1 MKIQRIESA
10 NRKKEFVLLTEAG
23 AEFSF
28 PYARAEPP
36 PTPVDRLAKVFIDDE
51 LGREAFTYRLQ
62 SGREGSVHVE
72 QVLEYN
78 EEPDYLADLLLYRL
92 TLEAARRIETSRLS
106 RRQVARQLHTSV
118 PQLYRLLDPANSGKS
133 MKQLVA
139 LLHVLGC
146 EVDVVVRQRNAA

>member
-1 MKIQRIESA
+1 VKIQRIESD

-23 AEFSF
+23 AEFNF
-28 PYARAEPP
+28 PYAQAVPP
-36 PTPVDRLAKVFIDDE
+36 PTPSDRLAEVFIDDE

-72 QVLEYN
+72 QVLEFN

-92 TLEAARRIETSRLS
+92 TLEAVRHIETSRLS

-118 PQLYRLLDPANSGKS
+118 PQLYRLLDPANRGKS

-146 EVDVVVRQRNAA
+146 EVDVVVRQKQAA

>member
-1 MKIQRIESA
+1 VKIQRIETD

-28 PYARAEPP
+28 PYARAAPP
-36 PTPVDRLAKVFIDDE
+36 PTPVDRLAEVFIDDE
-51 LGREAFTYRLQ
+51 LGREAFTYRLR
-62 SGREGSVHVE
+62 SGREGTVHVE
-72 QVLEYN
+72 QVLDYN

-92 TLEAARRIETSRLS
+92 TLEAVRRIETSRLS

-118 PQLYRLLDPANSGKS
+118 PQLYRLLDPSNSGKS

-146 EVDVVVRQRNAA
+146 EVDISVRQRNAA